1 MVASEQQNVH
11 PNPNTILS
19 SVLIAWVVKHPDL
32 EQPPNMVAYYR
43 LGALILNEIL
53 EIKDIDPIKFENQ
66 KQLFT
71 SVPWVNVND
80 AESAALV
87 ERVNNGNQTV
97 PTLVF
102 TDGTSMTNPSL
113 AKIKEHL
120 NK

>member
-1 MVASEQQNVH
+1 MAT
-11 PNPNTILS
+11 NT
-19 SVLIAWVVKHPDL
+19 
-32 EQPPNMVAYYR
+32 
-43 LGALILNEIL
+43 
-53 EIKDIDPIKFENQ
+53 
-66 KQLFT
+66 FT
-71 SVPWVNVND
+71 MS
-80 AESAALV
+80 ALV

>member
-1 MVASEQQNVH
+1 MYSTQWCGYCKRLKYDFDKEG
-11 PNPNTILS
+11 
-19 SVLIAWVVKHPDL
+19 IAFT
-32 EQPPNMVAYYR
+32 
-43 LGALILNEIL
+43 EI
-53 EIKDIDPIKFENQ
+53 DIEH
-66 KQLFT
+66 
-71 SVPWVNVND
+71 D